1 MLFIFLAGIADEMPD
16 FDQLFMNTDEI
27 FINYNEMIF
36 YRIDKF
42 PVSHSDTLICKI
54 ESSNSTRRQGLC
66 IDITGYCEFEGE
78 ICKVGKGVR
87 MLFWDDT
94 APKRI
99 ELKVIT
105 KKDFVIVYNIWER
118 TSYYLVGSSTGEPIQ
133 KESKSI
139 DYGHNGAAMI
149 VEEIENGRRYRC
161 NDGYPDED
169 FDDIIFT
176 VQRLRN

>member
-1 MLFIFLAGIADEMPD
+1 MPSFNELFFESKGESI
-16 FDQLFMNTDEI
+16 T
-27 FINYNEMIF
+27 YNNIRLI
-36 YRIDKF
+36 RIDKF
-42 PVSHSDTLICKI
+42 PVSDGDILVASI
-54 ESSNSTRRQGLC
+54 ESSKSECRQGLA
-66 IDITGYCEFEGE
+66 IDITGHCEFEGKE
-78 ICKVGKGVR
+78 YKQGKGVM
-87 MLFWDDT
+87 MLFWEDT

-99 ELKVIT
+99 ELKIFT
-105 KKDFVIVYNIWER
+105 KKDFVWVQNIWEN
-118 TSYYLVGSSTGEPIQ
+118 TNSYLVATPDGQPLQ
-133 KESKSI
+133 KESKSV